1 MIVDKNGSIT
11 IITQENTSIK
21 TLVSRIEADYDAYKD
36 NHLIVNL
43 SSLDSIGLEEIVE
56 FLRLSNT
63 HRADKKSFVIVSN
76 KANLDEMPDEILVVP
91 TIKEAHDIIEMDEI
105 ERDLGF

>member
-1 MIVDKNGSIT
+1 MIVDKKGSIT
-11 IITQENTSIK
+11 IITQENTSVK

-36 NHLIVNL
+36 NHFIVNL

-91 TIKEAHDIIEMDEI
+91 TLKEAHDIIEMDEI